1 MTESIETLR
10 ELAGEYVLGTLPL
23 AARQDIERRL
33 ALEPL
38 LRAEVAAWEQRLLP
52 LTALAEPTEPS
63 PELWP
68 KISNS
73 VAGSR
78 ATAAADQSANQSANK
93 VANDAAGQ
101 SANAAADQSANQ
113 SANAAADRSVNQS
126 ANTEADQPAN
136 KRAGDAAD
144 RSANKP
150 VGSLTPSAVTAAGG
164 WRRWW
169 DDLRL
174 WRALSGGAVFA
185 TLVLAVLLTRQ
196 PSSEALQP
204 AYMVVLV
211 APQERT
217 AGYVVQASLNRK
229 LTLTPL
235 QGVAVPGNKSL
246 QFWTKGTDWKAPVS
260 LGLVRPN
267 QSVKL
272 TLDQLP
278 QVQQDQLFEI
288 TLEPEAGSP
297 TGKPTGPIL
306 YIGRAVKVAM

>member
-1 MTESIETLR
+1 MTESIEVLR

-23 AARQDIERRL
+23 AARQDVERRL

-52 LTALAEPTEPS
+52 LTALAELTEPS

-78 ATAAADQSANQSANK
+78 ATAAADQSANK
-93 VANDAAGQ
+93 L
-101 SANAAADQSANQ
+101 ANAAVDQA
-113 SANAAADRSVNQS
+113 ANAAADRSANQQAS
-126 ANTEADQPAN
+126 TAADQPAN
-136 KRAGDAAD
+136 KRASDAAD
-144 RSANKP
+144 RSVNKP

-196 PSSEALQP
+196 PSNEALQP

-235 QGVAVPGNKSL
+235 HGVAVPGNKSL

>member
-1 MTESIETLR
+1 MTESIEVLR

-101 SANAAADQSANQ
+101 SANAAAD
-113 SANAAADRSVNQS
+113 RSVNQS
-126 ANTEADQPAN
+126 ANTTADQPVN
-136 KRAGDAAD
+136 KRASDAAD

>member
-23 AARQDIERRL
+23 AARHDIERRL

-93 VANDAAGQ
+93 VANG
-101 SANAAADQSANQ
+101 AADQ

-126 ANTEADQPAN
+126 ANTKADQPAN
-136 KRAGDAAD
+136 KRASDAAD
-144 RSANKP
+144 GSANKS
-150 VGSLTPSAVTAAGG
+150 VGSLTPSVVTAASG

-196 PSSEALQP
+196 PSGEALQP

>member
-1 MTESIETLR
+1 MR

-101 SANAAADQSANQ
+101 SANAAAD
-113 SANAAADRSVNQS
+113 RSVNQS
-126 ANTEADQPAN
+126 ANTTADQPVN
-136 KRAGDAAD
+136 KRASDAAD

>member
-93 VANDAAGQ
+93 VANDAA
-101 SANAAADQSANQ
+101 DQ

-126 ANTEADQPAN
+126 ANTAADQPAN
-136 KRAGDAAD
+136 KRASDAAD
-144 RSANKP
+144 RLANKP

-196 PSSEALQP
+196 PSGEALQP

>member
-23 AARQDIERRL
+23 AARQDVERRL

-68 KISNS
+68 KISSS

-78 ATAAADQSANQSANK
+78 ATAAADQSVNK
-93 VANDAAGQ
+93 LA
-101 SANAAADQSANQ
+101 S
-113 SANAAADRSVNQS
+113 
-126 ANTEADQPAN
+126 
-136 KRAGDAAD
+136 
-144 RSANKP
+144 
-150 VGSLTPSAVTAAGG
+150 SLTPSAVTAAGG

-235 QGVAVPGNKSL
+235 HGVAVPGNKSL

>member
-1 MTESIETLR
+1 MTQSIEQQQEEMR

-23 AARQDIERRL
+23 AARQDVERRL
-33 ALEPL
+33 AVEPL

-52 LTALAEPTEPS
+52 LTALAEPAEPS
-63 PELWP
+63 PGLWP

-73 VAGSR
+73 LSSSLAGSSAASR
-78 ATAAADQSANQSANK
+78 AANLAN
-93 VANDAAGQ
+93 NLAG
-101 SANAAADQSANQ
+101 N
-113 SANAAADRSVNQS
+113 
-126 ANTEADQPAN
+126 
-136 KRAGDAAD
+136 
-144 RSANKP
+144 
-150 VGSLTPSAVTAAGG
+150 LTPQAVTAAGG

-196 PSSEALQP
+196 PATEALQP

-235 QGVAVPGNKSL
+235 QGVAVPGNKAL
-246 QFWTKGTDWKAPVS
+246 QFWTKGTDWRAPVS
-260 LGLVRPN
+260 LGLVQPN

-288 TLEPEAGSP
+288 TLEPQAGSP
-297 TGKPTGPIL
+297 TGKPTGPVL
-306 YIGRAVKVAM
+306 YIGKAVRVAM

>member
-23 AARQDIERRL
+23 AARQGVERRL

-93 VANDAAGQ
+93 VANG
-101 SANAAADQSANQ
+101 AADQ

-126 ANTEADQPAN
+126 ANTKADQPAN
-136 KRAGDAAD
+136 KRASDAAD
-144 RSANKP
+144 GSANKS
-150 VGSLTPSAVTAAGG
+150 VGSLTPSVVTAASG

>member
-23 AARQDIERRL
+23 AARQDVERRL

-78 ATAAADQSANQSANK
+78 ATAAADQYANQSANK
-93 VANDAAGQ
+93 VAN
-101 SANAAADQSANQ
+101 AAADQ

-126 ANTEADQPAN
+126 ANTAADQPAN
-136 KRAGDAAD
+136 KRASDAAD
-144 RSANKP
+144 RSANKS

-196 PSSEALQP
+196 PSGEALQP

>member
-1 MTESIETLR
+1 MTQSIEQEHLR

-23 AARQDIERRL
+23 AARQVVERRL
-33 ALEPL
+33 AGEPL

-52 LTALAEPTEPS
+52 LTALVEPAEPS
-63 PELWP
+63 PGLWP
-68 KISNS
+68 KISDSLSNSVSNS
-73 VAGSR
+73 VAGSG
-78 ATAAADQSANQSANK
+78 AANR
-93 VANDAAGQ
+93 G
-101 SANAAADQSANQ
+101 
-113 SANAAADRSVNQS
+113 
-126 ANTEADQPAN
+126 
-136 KRAGDAAD
+136 AD
-144 RSANKP
+144 RSASLA
-150 VGSLTPSAVTAAGG
+150 GHRAGHLTPAAVTAAGG

-185 TLVLAVLLTRQ
+185 TAVLAVLLTRQ
-196 PSSEALQP
+196 PATEALQP

-260 LGLVRPN
+260 LGLVQPN

-272 TLDQLP
+272 SLDQLP

-288 TLEPEAGSP
+288 TLEPQAGSP

-306 YIGRAVKVAM
+306 YLGRAVKVAM

>member
-93 VANDAAGQ
+93 VANDAA
-101 SANAAADQSANQ
+101 DQ

-126 ANTEADQPAN
+126 ANTAADQPAN
-136 KRAGDAAD
+136 KRASDAAD
-144 RSANKP
+144 RLANKP
-150 VGSLTPSAVTAAGG
+150 VGSLTPSVVTAAGG

>member
-101 SANAAADQSANQ
+101 SANAAAD
-113 SANAAADRSVNQS
+113 RSVNQS
-126 ANTEADQPAN
+126 ANTTADQPVN
-136 KRAGDAAD
+136 KRASDAAD

>member
-78 ATAAADQSANQSANK
+78 ATAAADQSVNK
-93 VANDAAGQ
+93 LA
-101 SANAAADQSANQ
+101 S
-113 SANAAADRSVNQS
+113 
-126 ANTEADQPAN
+126 
-136 KRAGDAAD
+136 
-144 RSANKP
+144 
-150 VGSLTPSAVTAAGG
+150 SLTPSAVTAAGG

-169 DDLRL
+169 DDLRV

-235 QGVAVPGNKSL
+235 HGVAVPGNKSL

>member
-23 AARQDIERRL
+23 AARQDVERRL

-93 VANDAAGQ
+93 VANDVADQ
-101 SANAAADQSANQ
+101 SVNAAADRSVNQ
-113 SANAAADRSVNQS
+113 SANAAADRSV
-126 ANTEADQPAN
+126 NTEADQPAN

-144 RSANKP
+144 RLANKP
-150 VGSLTPSAVTAAGG
+150 VSSLTPSAVTAAGG

>member
-23 AARQDIERRL
+23 AARQDVERRL

-78 ATAAADQSANQSANK
+78 ATAAADQSANQSVNK
-93 VANDAAGQ
+93 VTNDAADQ
-101 SANAAADQSANQ
+101 SANTAADQPANPLANAAADQSAN
-113 SANAAADRSVNQS
+113 AAAERS
-126 ANTEADQPAN
+126 P
-136 KRAGDAAD
+136 
-144 RSANKP
+144 NKP

>member
-1 MTESIETLR
+1 M
-10 ELAGEYVLGTLPL
+10 
-23 AARQDIERRL
+23 
-33 ALEPL
+33 
-38 LRAEVAAWEQRLLP
+38 
-52 LTALAEPTEPS
+52 
-63 PELWP
+63 
-68 KISNS
+68 
-73 VAGSR
+73 
-78 ATAAADQSANQSANK
+78 
-93 VANDAAGQ
+93 ANDAAG
-101 SANAAADQSANQ
+101 Q

-126 ANTEADQPAN
+126 ANTTADQPVN
-136 KRAGDAAD
+136 KRASDAAD

>member
-23 AARQDIERRL
+23 AARQDVERRL

-73 VAGSR
+73 VASSR
-78 ATAAADQSANQSANK
+78 ATAAPDQYANQSANK
-93 VANDAAGQ
+93 VANDAA
-101 SANAAADQSANQ
+101 DQ
-113 SANAAADRSVNQS
+113 SANAAADRSFNQS
-126 ANTEADQPAN
+126 ANTAADQPAN
-136 KRAGDAAD
+136 KRASDAAD
-144 RSANKP
+144 RSANKS
-150 VGSLTPSAVTAAGG
+150 VASLTPSVVTAAGG

-169 DDLRL
+169 NDLRL

-196 PSSEALQP
+196 PSGETLQP

-260 LGLVRPN
+260 LGLVGPN

>member
-23 AARQDIERRL
+23 AARQGVERRL

-101 SANAAADQSANQ
+101 SANAAAD
-113 SANAAADRSVNQS
+113 RSVNQS
-126 ANTEADQPAN
+126 ANTTADQPVN
-136 KRAGDAAD
+136 KRASDAAD

-217 AGYVVQASLNRK
+217 AGYVVQASLNHK